1 MWVVILSSHNLISSL
16 KGSAV
21 GVGGDYCIG
30 ANNLPNLVGCP
41 HRIGGHLY
49 IEGSMLSTYS
59 ENVDIEVNGL
69 VYYNSS
75 HLYEEYMLGKCYICT
90 SLPILLTNNIRHIKL
105 ILKYQRYFEIWNED
119 L

>member
-1 MWVVILSSHNLISSL
+1 MDGNVNLFRRNLTELPIQFGTVTGPFNCVDNVLTSLHGSPKYVVVILSSHNLISSL

-75 HLYEEYMLGKCYICT
+75 HL
-90 SLPILLTNNIRHIKL
+90 
-105 ILKYQRYFEIWNED
+105 
-119 L
+119 